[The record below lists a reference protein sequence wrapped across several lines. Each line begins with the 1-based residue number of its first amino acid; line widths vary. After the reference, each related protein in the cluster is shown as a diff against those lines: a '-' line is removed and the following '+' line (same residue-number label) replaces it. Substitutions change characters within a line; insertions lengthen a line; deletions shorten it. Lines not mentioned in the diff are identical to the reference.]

1 MSKMPQVHACIFGTL
16 RQKFI
21 YLGHD
26 ADFMSSC
33 RIISLSDVVY
43 ATRCGRFHV
52 FDLPGYSI
60 HKYGVFTT
68 FDICVE
74 TLSVNTFFRKQ
85 LATCR

>member
-1 MSKMPQVHACIFGTL
+1 MSKVPKVHASVFVTL

-26 ADFMSSC
+26 ADFTSSS

-43 ATRCGRFHV
+43 ATRCGHFHV

-60 HKYGVFTT
+60 HEYGVFST
-68 FDICVE
+68 FDVCVE
-74 TLSVNTFFRKQ
+74 TLSVYTFFRKQ
-85 LATCR
+85 LATC

>member
-43 ATRCGRFHV
+43 ATRCGHFHV
-52 FDLPGYSI
+52 FDLPGYSMSKRCPLI
-60 HKYGVFTT
+60 HSLGSSLQHADEKKLRL
-68 FDICVE
+68 E
-74 TLSVNTFFRKQ
+74 
-85 LATCR
+85 